1 MSAANVL
8 ERAANEELSKH
19 GITYRQVQVL
29 GALAMFGEQT
39 QAVLADRLLVES
51 STLVRIL
58 DRMERD
64 GWVERVPSPTDRR
77 AKLVRETEKVEPV
90 WRKIRACGDR
100 IRKRAAEGLEDWELA
115 AVGSVLEKVC
125 GNFTRE

>member
-19 GITYRQVQVL
+19 GITLRQVQVL
-29 GALAMFGEQT
+29 GALAIFGEQT

-64 GWVERVPSPTDRR
+64 GWVERVPLADRPPGEARPRDRQGR
-77 AKLVRETEKVEPV
+77 AGL
-90 WRKIRACGDR
+90 
-100 IRKRAAEGLEDWELA
+100 AEDSRLRRPH
-115 AVGSVLEKVC
+115 S
-125 GNFTRE
+125 